1 MKTLDVSWK
10 TDQRVAIEITSRET
24 QQLQTKNA
32 KQLVRV
38 TAVSGNLIIITCSG
52 GVLRHWPRS

>member
-10 TDQRVAIEITSRET
+10 TDQRVAIEITSREA
-24 QQLQTKNA
+24 QQLSAKNA
-32 KQLVRV
+32 KQVIRV
-38 TAVSGNLIIITCSG
+38 PAASGNLIIITCSG